1 LFSLCQA
8 IKWLSQGVTQR
19 NSDVVKVSIVGYSL
33 VESVQTQS
41 KLLCYLSKPNEESHG
56 VSHDLKPFT
65 STSSSLPV
73 HEQVPSPFL
82 TKWVSQGSRQ

>member
-56 VSHDLKPFT
+56 VSHDLKPST
-65 STSSSLPV
+65 TTSSPV
-73 HEQVPSPFL
+73 EHEQVPSPFL
-82 TKWVSQGSRQ
+82 VKWSSQSPRQ